1 MLCSVGSKTGCILYT
16 IDMADDKRQLMKS
29 LGFLSSLGIAMVASS
44 FIGLFIGYYL
54 DKWLGTSP
62 WMTLIWLGFGIAS
75 GFRNIFILT
84 RRALREQDQTEE
96 QDRQG
101 DGPD

>member
-1 MLCSVGSKTGCILYT
+1 
-16 IDMADDKRQLMKS
+16 MAEDKRQLMKS
-29 LGFLSSLGIAMVASS
+29 LSFLSSIGIAMVASS

-84 RRALREQDQTEE
+84 RRALREEGQNEE
-96 QDRQG
+96 QDQRK
-101 DGPD
+101 DGSD

>member
-1 MLCSVGSKTGCILYT
+1 
-16 IDMADDKRQLMKS
+16 MADDKRQLMRS
-29 LGFLSSLGIAMVASS
+29 LGFLSSLGICMVASS

-62 WMTLIWLGFGIAS
+62 WMTLIWLGIGIIS

-84 RRALREQDQTEE
+84 RRAMRELEQKEEQDQKA
-96 QDRQG
+96 

>member
-1 MLCSVGSKTGCILYT
+1 
-16 IDMADDKRQLMKS
+16 
-29 LGFLSSLGIAMVASS
+29 MVASS
-44 FIGLFIGYYL
+44 FIGLFIGYSL

-62 WMTLIWLGFGIAS
+62 WMTLIWLVIGIIS

-84 RRALREQDQTEE
+84 RRALREQDQKEE
-96 QDRQG
+96 QEQKV

>member
-1 MLCSVGSKTGCILYT
+1 
-16 IDMADDKRQLMKS
+16 
-29 LGFLSSLGIAMVASS
+29 MVASS

-54 DKWLGTSP
+54 DKWLDTSP
-62 WMTLIWLGFGIAS
+62 WMTLIWLGIGIIS

-84 RRALREQDQTEE
+84 RRTIREMEQEEAQDQK
-96 QDRQG
+96 D